1 MKAPYRAF
9 LAAIALAAIAVPA
22 SADPLV
28 AEYLVQR
35 KPLQKGTLPT
45 TMLTFEVYSD
55 AACTTLV
62 DSAQVAASA
71 LMIEQVKGLRLRG
84 GASLAKVV
92 RLEAAIDVDAGAP
105 FLKVTGTGI
114 TAAGAACQLQG
125 ASSTSISNL
134 TDLTTLV
141 TEVTQI
147 AESTPLD
154 PVVDVVL
161 ATVNGGQPDLDPD
174 RICMLVN
181 NATEGALVGILTP
194 VLGGCS
200 VDFDPVAG
208 WQLHSVLDGITGGS
222 QLCEAQCL
230 SWDDGDPAN

>member
-9 LAAIALAAIAVPA
+9 LAALALAAIAIPA

-28 AEYLVQR
+28 AQYLVQR
-35 KPLQKGTLPT
+35 KPLQKGTLPA

-62 DSAQVAASA
+62 DSAQIAASA
-71 LMIEQVKGLRLRG
+71 VFIEQVKGLRLRG
-84 GASLAKVV
+84 GVTPAKAV
-92 RLEAAIDVDAGAP
+92 RLEASIDVDAGAP
-105 FLKVTGTGI
+105 FLKVTGAGI
-114 TAAGAACQLQG
+114 TPAGAACQLQG

-147 AESTPLD
+147 AEATPLD
-154 PVVDVVL
+154 PVVDIVL

-181 NATEGALVGILTP
+181 NATAGVLVGILTP

-200 VDFDPVAG
+200 VDFDPVDG
-208 WQLHSVLDGITGGS
+208 WQLHSVLDGLTGGS

-230 SWDDGDPAN
+230 SWDDGEAN